1 MMYQYSCEE
10 HKYLAG
16 LRREKEAFER
26 LIKERAVR
34 LVFSGLCPTSET
46 VSLDN
51 AFDPRRSSICAI
63 LYLQHHQDDL
73 DTHCRRV
80 SPDFYDTSA
89 SYRRHARVS
98 IDTAFVATCC

>member
-34 LVFSGLCPTSET
+34 LIFSGLCQTSDT

-51 AFDPRRSSICAI
+51 ASNPRRSSIRAI
-63 LYLQHHQDDL
+63 LYLKHHQDDL

-80 SPDFYDTSA
+80 GPDFYDSSA

-98 IDTAFVATCC
+98 VDVAFIATCC